1 MAVAKMVYDNESN
14 VLAEVFVSRV
24 QGKSPKNLSVSPRVW
39 VSLLDQGVRG
49 DVLRHVAAHIPK
61 ALVVRAAGTDVSNFS
76 KLYRR
81 QRLSGLV
88 TEELNDL
95 TKLWADLREFFDWE
109 EDLVIDW
116 ISQKLPALDGAT
128 PSELM
133 SSQAGR
139 EIVKQQLDAMR
150 YGDFA

>member
-1 MAVAKMVYDNESN
+1 MESQNQSN
-14 VLAEVFVSRV
+14 VLAEVFASRM
-24 QGKSPKNLSVSPRVW
+24 QGNTPQSPALSPRVW
-39 VSLLDQGVRG
+39 VSLLNQGVRG
-49 DVLRHVAAHIPK
+49 DVLRHVVQHIPK
-61 ALVVRAAGTDVSNFS
+61 AVVVSAVGTDSTNFS
-76 KLYRR
+76 KLMRR
-81 QRLSGLV
+81 QRLTGRL

-95 TKLWADLREFFDWE
+95 TKLWAELREFFDWDE
-109 EDLVIDW
+109 ALVKEWID
-116 ISQKLPALDGAT
+116 QKLPALDGAT

>member
-1 MAVAKMVYDNESN
+1 MTVAKSVSENESN
-14 VLAEVFVSRV
+14 ILAEVFVSRV
-24 QGKSPKNLSVSPRVW
+24 QGNSPKMLSVSPRVM
-39 VSLLDQGVRG
+39 VTLLNQGVRG
-49 DVLRHVAAHIPK
+49 DVLRHVVAHIPK

-95 TKLWADLREFFDWE
+95 TKLWADLREFFDWDE
-109 EDLVIDW
+109 ELVKEW
-116 ISQKLPALDGAT
+116 ISQQLPALDGAT

-139 EIVKQQLDAMR
+139 EIIKQQLDAMR
-150 YGDFA
+150 FGDFA